1 MKYIFNK
8 RINLILLLT
17 SMMLIS
23 AVSFTQQQDRI
34 EVYNKT
40 IASVGLITDRTG
52 AIASGFFVNSKNFVT
67 NHHVTDDLDLRTA
80 KIEMEDNRVYKVKR
94 IVKEVKMVDLA
105 VLEISSE
112 CDDILPL
119 ADESGIHNLDV
130 VYSIGNP
137 TDENMNVDYF
147 HLTKGRIKKIDD
159 DSWFY
164 DQDENYTHEAFVIQ
178 HTAMIRPG
186 NSGGPLL
193 NSRGEVIGIN
203 TFFYSDSLN
212 YAIHVNELKRI
223 LDDNNIVYNKSIGEK
238 KITKHESRKRTIR
251 ERIEYT
257 FEKQIAFI
265 EMYFYI
271 LISFGAFYF
280 AFVFLGI
287 IVIIVYLSA
296 VKSIKRYK

>member
-80 KIEMEDNRVYKVKR
+80 KIEMEDNRVFKVKR

-105 VLEISSE
+105 VLEISRE

-251 ERIEYT
+251 ERIEYA

-271 LISFGAFYF
+271 FISFGAFYF